1 MLKKFVGDRTFYKR
15 IITVTL
21 PILIQNVITNF
32 VSLIDNI
39 MVGQLGTEQMSG
51 VAVVNQL
58 LFVFNIC
65 IFGGISGPGIFTAQY
80 YGKNDSNGVR
90 STFRAKLIVVTF
102 MTVMGALM
110 FALFQEP
117 LISLYLHE
125 GEEGLNVAK
134 TLDFGKEYIN
144 IIILQ
149 LLPFAIMQAYSGTLR
164 ETGETVV
171 PMISGVT
178 AVVVNTCLNYVLIF
192 GKFGVP
198 ELGVAGAA
206 IATVIARYTEC
217 LIVVVWTHVKKEKNS
232 FIKGA
237 YRSFAIPAE
246 LVKKI
251 VKKGS
256 PLMINEIMW
265 ALGTAILVQC
275 YSIRGLEIVSAYNIS
290 STVTNLFH
298 CAFFA
303 FGTTISIIIG
313 QLLGAGKLEKAKE
326 ENTKILAVV
335 VAICVVIGTVMA
347 ILAPQIPKIYNTQ
360 SSVKAYASQFLL
372 ISAVMMPIHGFTH
385 AAYFT
390 LRSGGNTVVT
400 FLFDSVFMWTFSIP
414 FAFVLSRFT
423 SVPIITLYLIVQG
436 IDALKCV
443 LGFILVKKEIWVNNL
458 VTHNQE

>member
-1 MLKKFVGDRTFYKR
+1 MLKKFVGDRAFYKR
-15 IITVTL
+15 VITVTL

-80 YGKNDSNGVR
+80 YGKNDNNGVR
-90 STFRAKLIVVTF
+90 STFRAKLIVVTV
-102 MTVMGALM
+102 MTVMGVLM
-110 FALFQEP
+110 FSLFQEP

-134 TLDFGKEYIN
+134 TLNFGKEYIN

-178 AVVVNTCLNYVLIF
+178 AVIVNTCLNYVLIF
-192 GKFGVP
+192 GKFGLP
-198 ELGVAGAA
+198 ELGVVGAA

-217 LIVVVWTHVKKEKNS
+217 LIVVLWTHIKKENNP

-251 VKKGS
+251 VKKGF

-265 ALGTAILVQC
+265 ALGTATLVQC

-290 STVTNLFH
+290 STVSNLFH

-360 SSVKAYASQFLL
+360 NSVKAFASQFLL

-400 FLFDSVFMWTFSIP
+400 FLFDSVFMWIFSIP
-414 FAFVLSRFT
+414 FAFALSHFT
-423 SVPIITLYLIVQG
+423 SIPIIALYLIVQG
-436 IDALKCV
+436 IDAVKCV
-443 LGFILVKKEIWVNNL
+443 LGFILVKKGIWVNNL

>member
-423 SVPIITLYLIVQG
+423 SVPIITLYLIIQG

>member
-1 MLKKFVGDRTFYKR
+1 MFKKFIGDRAFYKR
-15 IITVTL
+15 VITVTL

-110 FALFQEP
+110 FAFFQEP

-134 TLDFGKEYIN
+134 TLAFGKEYIN

-192 GKFGVP
+192 GKLGVP
-198 ELGVAGAA
+198 ALGVSGAA

-217 LIVVVWTHVKKEKNS
+217 LIVVLWTHVKKEKNP

-237 YRSFAIPAE
+237 YRSFAIPSE

-251 VKKGS
+251 VKKGF

-265 ALGTAILVQC
+265 ALGTATLVQC

-290 STVTNLFH
+290 STVSNLFH

-360 SSVKAYASQFLL
+360 NSVKAYASQFLL

-414 FAFVLSRFT
+414 FAFALSRFT
-423 SVPIITLYLIVQG
+423 SVPIITLYLIIQA
-436 IDALKCV
+436 IDAVKCV

-458 VTHNQE
+458 VAHNRE